1 MKFIFNKNINLMDN
15 KSIDKLVSINEQF
28 MKIVINKL
36 DDIENRLINLETQ
49 IEDDKNIKKKFTN
62 AGKKW
67 VDEDRIILIKRFEE
81 LKNLDDYKNLL
92 SDELG
97 RSPYSIYCQ
106 LVTLNLIKDEI
117 TKLRCKDIES
127 DTFVKILFKCDK
139 DITEISKITK
149 LSEESIEQILV
160 KLDLIELVDEN

>member
-1 MKFIFNKNINLMDN
+1 MDN

-36 DDIENRLINLETQ
+36 DDIENRLMNLETR
-49 IEDDKNIKKKFTN
+49 IDDDRNIKKKFTN

-67 VDEDRIILIKRFEE
+67 VDDDRMSVIKRFEE
-81 LKNLDDYKNLL
+81 LKNLEGYNYLL

-97 RSPYSIYCQ
+97 RSPDSIYCQ

-127 DTFVKILFKCDK
+127 DTFVKILFECDK
-139 DITEISKITK
+139 D
-149 LSEESIEQILV
+149 
-160 KLDLIELVDEN
+160 